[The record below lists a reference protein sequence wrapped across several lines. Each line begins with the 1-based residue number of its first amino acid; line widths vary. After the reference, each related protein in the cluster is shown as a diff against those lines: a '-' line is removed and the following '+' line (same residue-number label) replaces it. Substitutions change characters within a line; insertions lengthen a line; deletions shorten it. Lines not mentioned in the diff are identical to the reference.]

1 MWTLMLIFVSLLML
15 VLLMVLITSSF
26 ERLAAGELCTHC
38 VPKPPNLDK
47 NLSACS
53 KTTRCTL
60 SCHALYGLVA
70 KELANKNGSKTRI
83 ALLY

>member
-1 MWTLMLIFVSLLML
+1 MWTLMLTFVSLFLLLL
-15 VLLMVLITSSF
+15 VLMSSLI
-26 ERLAAGELCTHC
+26 ERLPPGELCTHC

-70 KELANKNGSKTRI
+70 KELANKMGAK
-83 ALLY
+83 LE

>member
-1 MWTLMLIFVSLLML
+1 MWTLMLMFVSLLML
-15 VLLMVLITSSF
+15 VLLIVLMSSLI
-26 ERLAAGELCTHC
+26 ERVPPGELCTHC

-53 KTTRCTL
+53 RTTRCTL